1 MPDMPRLSNSLTL
14 AAMPTAVR
22 LSRTLV
28 AVTLKHWGL
37 GRVAEDAELVISE
50 LATNAVKATG
60 LVDAEPSWSER
71 ASLAVIHVRIV
82 YLETRIVLEVWDGD
96 PTPPKPVNAVPD
108 AENGRGLAIVEALC
122 TRWNY
127 FHAVDGGKVVWAE
140 LAIPPLPVT
149 DAGLPVRIPEPVQLG
164 PIPPAINRD
173 PRTLRRVHHGL
184 KNLGQR

>member
-14 AAMPTAVR
+14 AAMPTAVK

-37 GRVAEDAELVISE
+37 SRMTTEAELVISE
-50 LATNAVKATG
+50 MATNAVKATG
-60 LVDAEPSWSER
+60 IVDAEPRWSER
-71 ASLAVIHVRIV
+71 ASLAVIRVRIV

-96 PTPPKPVNAVPD
+96 TTPPKTAD
-108 AENGRGLAIVEALC
+108 AETDAESGRGLVIVGALC
-122 TRWNY
+122 ARWDY
-127 FHAVDGGKVVWAE
+127 FQAIGGGKVVWAE
-140 LAIPPLPVT
+140 LEIPPLPVT

-164 PIPPAINRD
+164 PVPPVINRD

-184 KNLGQR
+184 KNLD